1 MFLLFK
7 FNQFL
12 KKYML
17 LLNML
22 NIINN
27 LYNTN
32 KSVKTKSGLV
42 VNTRTIGEPSIK
54 RTVAGSRGSAT
65 SRFALNGISNSKV
78 YGGGGC
84 GCGK

>member
-1 MFLLFK
+1 
-7 FNQFL
+7 
-12 KKYML
+12 ML

-32 KSVKTKSGLV
+32 KSVKTKSGIV
-42 VNTRTIGEPSIK
+42 VNTRTISEPSIK
-54 RTVAGSRGSAT
+54 RTVAGSRGSTT
-65 SRFALNGISNSKV
+65 SRFALNGVSNAKV